1 MVVPTSIAR
10 FRIVRPLGEG
20 GMGVVYAAHDDSLQ
34 REVAI
39 KLLRPDVIGRSPAAL
54 LREARA
60 AARVTHPSVCTIY
73 EVGEHDGTPFL
84 VMELLDG
91 ETVASRLTRG
101 PLGPFEACAILIPAL
116 EALDALHKEGLV
128 HLDIKPANVFVTS
141 RGVKL
146 VDFGLA
152 RATTLNDQGITITN
166 SSAGLLAGTPS
177 YMAPEQV
184 RAGAVD
190 ARTDIFAAGVLL
202 FELVTGERPFRG
214 ATFVEILQAVMT
226 EHPPSLAGSA
236 ALVAVD
242 RVLQRALAKE
252 PAGRFATAALMAA
265 ELRSIAELP
274 RDDVSPQLKRVKRI
288 AVLPFRLLRPDREV
302 EFLRLGLADA
312 VGTSLSR
319 LENVVV
325 RSALALPADLAES
338 LDVQRAGAEL
348 DADAVLTGTVLH
360 SGGRV
365 RVSAQLIEV
374 GTGHAKWA
382 EQIDGTLD
390 DLFALQDSIVSTMMA
405 SMVAKR
411 RRRDSAEV
419 PRSELA
425 YKLYLQANQ
434 LAAQTK
440 TWTAARELY
449 RDSAAADERFAP
461 AWAGLGRLER
471 VLAKY
476 QVDGADVDHGYGL
489 AEEALRRALELS
501 PELPQAHFYYAQLEA
516 DTGRT
521 EAALTRLLR
530 RLQVRQTEP
539 EIYAGLVQ
547 VCRYC
552 GLLDASVAAHESAI
566 ALDPGIR
573 TSIGLTRLARLE
585 FDLALESAAR
595 EMDDAVRSFIL
606 LAMGRRE
613 EALHLARRSVAPIS
627 RSDNTEPMRDAVRF
641 YLEDR
646 REEALVALH
655 AATGVDPLN
664 DTVWPNFPDGED
676 AVGIAQMYARLG
688 RYDLALLGLR
698 AGVENGYFCVSQFE
712 RDPAFEPMRANPEF
726 QETVSLARRRQQRAA
741 AIFAED
747 GGPRLLGVR

>member
-1 MVVPTSIAR
+1 MADPTSIGR
-10 FRIVRPLGEG
+10 FRIARQLGEG

-34 REVAI
+34 RDVAI
-39 KLLRPDVIGRSPAAL
+39 KLLRTDVGGRSSATL

-60 AARVTHPSVCTIY
+60 AARVTHPHVCTIY
-73 EVGEHDGTPFL
+73 EVGEHEGTPFL

-91 ETVASRLTRG
+91 ETVAARLVRG
-101 PLGPFEACAILIPAL
+101 PLGPFEACAILVPTL
-116 EALDALHKEGLV
+116 EALDALHREGLV

-152 RATTLNDQGITITN
+152 RGTAANDPGMTS

-184 RAGAVD
+184 RGEAVD

-242 RVLQRALAKE
+242 RVLQHALAKE
-252 PAGRFATAALMAA
+252 PSARYATAAEMAA
-265 ELRSIAELP
+265 ELRRIPELP
-274 RDDVSPQLKRVKRI
+274 RDEAPPQLKRMKRV

-312 VGTSLSR
+312 VGTSLAR
-319 LENVVV
+319 LENVIV
-325 RSALALPADLAES
+325 RSALALPAGVAES
-338 LDVQRAGAEL
+338 PDVQRAGAEL
-348 DADAVLTGTVLH
+348 DADAVLTGTILH
-360 SGGRV
+360 SAGRV

-374 GTGHAKWA
+374 GTGHAKWS

-390 DLFALQDSIVSTMMA
+390 DLFALQDSLVSTMVT
-405 SMVAKR
+405 SLTAKKR
-411 RRRDSAEV
+411 ARDSAEV

-440 TWTAARELY
+440 TWMAARELY
-449 RDSAAADERFAP
+449 REAAAADERFAP

-476 QVDGADVDHGYGL
+476 QVDGANVEHGYRV
-489 AEEALRRALELS
+489 AEEALRKALASS

-521 EAALTRLLR
+521 EAALSRLLR

-552 GLLDASVAAHESAI
+552 GLLDASVAAHESAA

-573 TSIGLTRLARLE
+573 TSIGLTRLARFE
-585 FDLALESAAR
+585 YDLALQTASG
-595 EMDDAVRSFIL
+595 EMDDGIRGYIL

-613 EALHLARRSVAPIS
+613 EALQLARRAVAPIS
-627 RSDNTEPMRDAVRF
+627 HSDNTEPMREAVRL
-641 YLEDR
+641 YLEGR
-646 REEALVALH
+646 PEEALVALH
-655 AATGVDPLN
+655 AATGVDPGN
-664 DTVWPNFPDGED
+664 DRVWPNFPDGED
-676 AVGIAQMYARLG
+676 SVGLAQMYARLG
-688 RYDLALLGLR
+688 RYDLTLLGLR
-698 AGVENGYFCVSQFE
+698 AGVEKGYFCVAQLDREPLFDPIRS
-712 RDPAFEPMRANPEF
+712 DPAYQDALS
-726 QETVSLARRRQQRAA
+726 VARRRHQRAVD
-741 AIFAED
+741 IFKD
-747 GGPRLLGVR
+747 QGGPTLLGVK

>member
-1 MVVPTSIAR
+1 
-10 FRIVRPLGEG
+10 
-20 GMGVVYAAHDDSLQ
+20 MGVVYAAQDGALQ
-34 REVAI
+34 REVAL
-39 KLLRPDVIGRSPAAL
+39 KLLRTDVGRSPAAL

-60 AARVTHPSVCTIY
+60 AARVTHPNVCTIY
-73 EVGEHDGTPFL
+73 EVGEHEGTPFL

-91 ETVASRLTRG
+91 ETVAARLAG
-101 PLGPFEACAILIPAL
+101 GSLGPFDACSILIPTL

-152 RATTLNDQGITITN
+152 RGTVPSDQGITIGN
-166 SSAGLLAGTPS
+166 STAGLLAGTPS

-184 RAGAVD
+184 RGEAVD
-190 ARTDIFAAGVLL
+190 ARTDIFACGVLL

-214 ATFVEILQAVMT
+214 TTFVEILQAVMT
-226 EHPPSLAGSA
+226 EHPPNLGGSA

-252 PAGRFATAALMAA
+252 PSARFATAASMAA
-265 ELRSIAELP
+265 ELRRITELP
-274 RDDVSPQLKRVKRI
+274 RDEASPQLKRVKRI
-288 AVLPFRLLRPDREV
+288 AMLPFRLLRPDPAV

-312 VGTSLSR
+312 VGTTLAR
-319 LENVVV
+319 QENVVV
-325 RSALALPADLAES
+325 RSALALPPGVADS
-338 LDVQRAGAEL
+338 DDVQRAGAEL
-348 DADAVLTGTVLH
+348 DADAVLTGTILH

-365 RVSAQLIEV
+365 RVSAQLVEV
-374 GTGHAKWA
+374 GTGHAKWS

-390 DLFALQDSIVSTMMA
+390 DLFALQDSIVATMTTSLM
-405 SMVAKR
+405 AKR
-411 RRRDSAEV
+411 RARDSAEV

-434 LAAQTK
+434 LAGQTT
-440 TWTAARELY
+440 TWPAARELY
-449 RDSAAADERFAP
+449 RESVAADERFAP

-476 QVDGADVDHGYGL
+476 QVDGADVHRGYGV
-489 AEEALRRALELS
+489 AEEALRRALQLS
-501 PELPQAHFYYAQLEA
+501 PELPQGHYYYAQLEA

-521 EAALTRLLR
+521 EAALERLLR

-539 EIYAGLVQ
+539 EIYAGLMQ

-552 GLLDASVAAHESAI
+552 GLLDASVAAHESATS
-566 ALDPGIR
+566 LDPGIR
-573 TSIGLTRLARLE
+573 TSIGLTRLARFE
-585 FDLALESAAR
+585 YDLALESAAR
-595 EMDDAVRSFIL
+595 ETDDGTRTYIL
-606 LAMGRRE
+606 VAMGRRE
-613 EALHLARRSVAPIS
+613 EALQLARRSVPPIS

-655 AATGVDPLN
+655 AATGMDPGN
-664 DTVWPNFPDGED
+664 DGVWPNFPDGED
-676 AVGIAQMYARLG
+676 SVGIAQMYARLG
-688 RYDLALLGLR
+688 RHDLTLLGLR
-698 AGVENGYFCVSQFE
+698 AGVEKGYFCVPQFE
-712 RDPAFEPMRANPEF
+712 RDPLFDPIRADAAFH
-726 QETVSLARRRQQRAA
+726 ETMSLARQRHERAA
-741 AIFAED
+741 EIFAGE
-747 GGPRLLGVR
+747 GGPGLLGVR

>member
-1 MVVPTSIAR
+1 
-10 FRIVRPLGEG
+10 
-20 GMGVVYAAHDDSLQ
+20 MGVVYAAHDDALQ

-39 KLLRPDVIGRSPAAL
+39 KLLRPEVAGRSAAAL

-60 AARVTHPSVCTIY
+60 AARVTHPNVCTIY
-73 EVGEHDGTPFL
+73 EVGEHEGTPFL

-91 ETVASRLTRG
+91 ETVAARLARG
-101 PLGPFEACAILIPAL
+101 PLGPFEACAILIPTL

-152 RATTLNDQGITITN
+152 RGAAPHDQGVTITN

-184 RAGAVD
+184 RGGAVD
-190 ARTDIFAAGVLL
+190 PRTDIFAAGVLL

-226 EHPPSLAGSA
+226 EHPPSLTGSA
-236 ALVAVD
+236 ALVAID

-252 PAGRFATAALMAA
+252 PSGRFATAALMAA
-265 ELRSIAELP
+265 ELRGIAEFP
-274 RDDVSPQLKRVKRI
+274 REDVSPQLKRVKRI

-312 VGTSLSR
+312 VGTSLAR
-319 LENVVV
+319 LEDVVV

-338 LDVQRAGAEL
+338 LDVQQAGAAL

-382 EQIDGTLD
+382 EQVDGTLD
-390 DLFALQDSIVSTMMA
+390 DLFALQDSLVSTMVTSLLA
-405 SMVAKR
+405 NKR
-411 RRRDSAEV
+411 ARDSAEV

-434 LAAQTK
+434 LAGQTT
-440 TWTAARELY
+440 TWMAARELY
-449 RDSAAADERFAP
+449 RGSAAADERFAP

-476 QVDGADVDHGYGL
+476 QVDGADVDDGYRV
-489 AEEALRRALELS
+489 AEEALRRALALS

-521 EAALTRLLR
+521 EAALSRLLQ

-552 GLLDASVAAHESAI
+552 GLLDASVAAHESAT

-573 TSIGLTRLARLE
+573 TSIGLTRLARFE
-585 FDLALESAAR
+585 YDLALESASR
-595 EMDDAVRSFIL
+595 ERDDGIRGFIL

-613 EALHLARRSVAPIS
+613 EALQLARRSVAPIS
-627 RSDNTEPMRDAVRF
+627 RSDNTEPMRDAIRF

-646 REEALVALH
+646 RQEALIALH
-655 AATGVDPLN
+655 AATGVDPEN
-664 DTVWPNFPDGED
+664 DRVWPNFPDGED
-676 AVGIAQMYARLG
+676 SVGIAQMYARLG
-688 RYDLALLGLR
+688 RDDLALLGLR
-698 AGVENGYFCVSQFE
+698 AGVEKGYFCVSQFD
-712 RDPAFEPMRANPEF
+712 RDPVFDPIRPDAKF
-726 QETVSLARRRQQRAA
+726 QEAMALARRRHQRAA
-741 AIFAED
+741 EIFVEE